1 MARRGLVEVRRGAG
15 RPQLPP
21 GGYGYVLAVREQQPV
36 RCAAI
41 SQGPRQLAPVD
52 RVRPGH
58 AGGGGSELAV
68 RTIPCGP
75 VRRFLAREARPDA
88 PQRRGECRHADRSEE
103 HTSELQSPC
112 NLVCRLLL
120 EKKKKDI

>member
-1 MARRGLVEVRRGAG
+1 RPGRTRETARDRRGTACGGARGTGGGGMARRGLVEVRRGAG

-21 GGYGYVLAVREQQPV
+21 GGYGYVPAVREQQRV

-58 AGGGGSELAV
+58 PGGGGSELAV
-68 RTIPCGP
+68 RTISCGP
-75 VRRFLAREARPDA
+75 VRR
-88 PQRRGECRHADRSEE
+88 
-103 HTSELQSPC
+103 
-112 NLVCRLLL
+112 LL
-120 EKKKKDI
+120 